1 MLLSILFNHASGITW
16 ISSPNYSDLLLTLVN
31 YPIRLKVAD
40 VGTLQLWLVNIYLFI
55 DPTDS
60 DGIRT
65 THVHTL
71 LPARLA
77 LLIKSVK
84 QNLYVYIY
92 IYNIHIHIYIIY
104 YILYFIYY
112 ILYIYIYELRQSRY
126 CSCASGEIFSPL
138 QILLTI
144 HMHIYLYQMQP
155 VVCRVRSR

>member
-92 IYNIHIHIYIIY
+92 IIYIYIYILYIIY
-104 YILYFIYY
+104 YILYIIY
-112 ILYIYIYELRQSRY
+112 YIYIYTSCDNRDTAHVLPGKFFHPSRY
-126 CSCASGEIFSPL
+126 CL
-138 QILLTI
+138 QFIC
-144 HMHIYLYQMQP
+144 IYIYIKCNQ
-155 VVCRVRSR
+155 